1 MPTKTTDDEATT
13 VESPDV
19 RSLARRSLSSVREAA
34 DPRITPSDRPA
45 DAVLDEGYLR
55 QLHDHRHSEKHI
67 ASEKKTNEEE
77 SQDTSNEI
85 IYVRSLIVHDVLFA
99 DCNDF
104 YCTQVDFEEGDPRDP
119 ANFTYARKWAITV
132 TASFFSI
139 ITGKC
144 LCAYSE

>member
-1 MPTKTTDDEATT
+1 MSRMPTKTTDDEATA

-67 ASEKKTNEEE
+67 ASGEKKTIEEE
-77 SQDTSNEI
+77 SQDTSNEV
-85 IYVRSLIVHDVLFA
+85 IYVRDIVDSMFSSLNIT
-99 DCNDF
+99 NP
-104 YCTQVDFEEGDPRDP
+104 T
-119 ANFTYARKWAITV
+119 AIR
-132 TASFFSI
+132 SI
-139 ITGKC
+139 SKKATPETPQTSHMPGNGQ
-144 LCAYSE
+144 LL

>member
-1 MPTKTTDDEATT
+1 MLF
-13 VESPDV
+13 
-19 RSLARRSLSSVREAA
+19 RS
-34 DPRITPSDRPA
+34 

-77 SQDTSNEI
+77 SQDTSNGI
-85 IYVRSLIVHDVLFA
+85 IYVRNLVVYDVLFA
-99 DCNDF
+99 EYHDF
-104 YCTQVDFEEGDPRDP
+104 CCKQVDFEEGDPRDP

-144 LCAYSE
+144 SCAYFQ